1 VAPLKH
7 YPDAIFLDTTG
18 LSVEAAVQK
27 ILDWWREKSGDRPT
41 LPHGA

>member
-18 LSVEAAVQK
+18 VSADAAVAK
-27 ILDWWREKSGDRPT
+27 ILGWWRERLQNPRVSGV
-41 LPHGA
+41 